1 MLVAANDPEFGKK
14 STKNKAYNAITIKKT
29 LAPKKFTNAYVLSFN
44 YDATTVEL
52 IKSLSNRTYVPD
64 THEWEIPESELVNIG
79 KMFSNRLFF
88 DDPVLEKKV
97 VALIAEDLSSCLSA
111 KDRLYG
117 IKPESDFVF
126 KTKPLPHQIEAFN
139 YGLKRHQLLLCDEQ
153 GLGKTKE
160 SIDITVSKK
169 DELNKV
175 LVVCG
180 VNSVRFNW
188 AQEISIHSDEKSI
201 ILGNEH
207 DVLSDLERWLNDD
220 TTYFGIINI
229 EKLRKT
235 EIISKISE
243 YIKSQKIGGVI
254 VDEVHKI
261 KNPKTQQGKAV
272 ANNLRDAKFKIGLT
286 GTPITNNP
294 LDLWN
299 ILNWLGAT
307 RDNYFAFRNKYVILG
322 GWEGKQV
329 MGFKNLNNLNADL
342 QQIMLRRTKNDVI
355 NLPPKIYKNE
365 YIELSALEKKEYK
378 EQQNHISMIIKKIED
393 ENGDIQEKAVPN
405 ILGLLIRL
413 RESTSGI
420 NSSVK
425 SKIERLVELYTEEYL
440 PLKRKIIVFTNF
452 TETVKDVVDA
462 LAEYNPL
469 FVTGN
474 VPLEERQQK
483 VNLFQSSSEH
493 NIIVGTIGAMGT
505 GLTLNKAS
513 AVIFIDK
520 SYSYADNLQ
529 AEDRAHRI
537 GTEHSVNVI
546 SLIAKNT
553 IDENIES
560 ILANKK
566 EYFDKTVNTSNSNNG
581 LSKKELK
588 KILNNL
594 IKQKSLYN
602 MFNSDL
608 RKGMN
613 KIIQKNKNHNSNK
626 LLTK

>member
-188 AQEISIHSDEKSI
+188 AQEISIHSNEKSI
-201 ILGNEH
+201 ILGNEN
-207 DVLSDLERWLNDD
+207 DVLADLERWLNDD
-220 TTYFGIINI
+220 TYFGIINI

-355 NLPPKIYKNE
+355 DLPPKIYKNE
-365 YIELSALEKKEYK
+365 YIELSAQEKKEYK
-378 EQQNHISMIIKKIED
+378 EQKNHISMIITKIED
-393 ENGDIQEKAVPN
+393 ENGDIKEKEVPN

-413 RESTSGI
+413 REATSGVK
-420 NSSVK
+420 SSVK

-452 TETVKDVVDA
+452 TETVKDVVDS

-581 LSKKELK
+581 LSK
-588 KILNNL
+588 N
-594 IKQKSLYN
+594 
-602 MFNSDL
+602 
-608 RKGMN
+608 
-613 KIIQKNKNHNSNK
+613 
-626 LLTK
+626 

>member
-1 MLVAANDPEFGKK
+1 MVSSVNVSTFDNK
-14 STKNKAYNAITIKKT
+14 SNHKPYNAITLKK
-29 LAPKKFTNAYVLSFN
+29 AVFPKKFTNAYVLSFN
-44 YDATTVEL
+44 YDASTVDL

-64 THEWEIPESELVNIG
+64 THEWEIPESELVNVG

-88 DDPVLEKKV
+88 EDPSLEKKV
-97 VALIAEDLSSCLSA
+97 VALIAEDLTSCLSA

-117 IKPESDFVF
+117 IKPESDFSF

-169 DELNKV
+169 AELNKV

-188 AQEISIHSDEKSI
+188 AQEISIHSNEKSI
-201 ILGNEH
+201 ILGNEN
-207 DVLSDLERWLNDD
+207 DVLADLERWLNDD
-220 TTYFGIINI
+220 TYFGIINI

-355 NLPPKIYKNE
+355 DLPPKIYKNE
-365 YIELSALEKKEYK
+365 YIELSAQEKKEYK
-378 EQQNHISMIIKKIED
+378 EQKNHISMIITKIED
-393 ENGDIQEKAVPN
+393 ENGDIKEKEVPN

-413 RESTSGI
+413 REATSGVK
-420 NSSVK
+420 SSVK

-452 TETVKDVVDA
+452 TETVKDVVDS

-566 EYFDKTVNTSNSNNG
+566 EYFDKTVNSNNSGNG

-588 KILNNL
+588 KILN
-594 IKQKSLYN
+594 
-602 MFNSDL
+602 
-608 RKGMN
+608 
-613 KIIQKNKNHNSNK
+613 K

>member
-1 MLVAANDPEFGKK
+1 MYEVFMVFSVNVSTFDNK
-14 STKNKAYNAITIKKT
+14 SNNKEHKPYNAITLKK
-29 LAPKKFTNAYVLSFN
+29 AVFPKKFTNAYVLSFN
-44 YDATTVEL
+44 YDASTVDL

-64 THEWEIPESELVNIG
+64 THEWEIPESELVNVG

-88 DDPVLEKKV
+88 EDPSLEKKV
-97 VALIAEDLSSCLSA
+97 VALIAEDLTSCLSA
-111 KDRLYG
+111 KDRLHG
-117 IKPESDFVF
+117 IKPESDFCF

-160 SIDITVSKK
+160 SIDITVNKK

-188 AQEISIHSDEKSI
+188 AQEISIHSNEKSI
-201 ILGNEH
+201 ILGNEN
-207 DVLSDLERWLNDD
+207 DVLADLEKWLNDD
-220 TTYFGIINI
+220 TYFGIINI

-355 NLPPKIYKNE
+355 DLPPKIYKNE
-365 YIELSALEKKEYK
+365 YIELSAQEKKEYK
-378 EQQNHISMIIKKIED
+378 EQKNHISMIITKIED
-393 ENGDIQEKAVPN
+393 ENGDIKEKEVPN

-413 RESTSGI
+413 REATSGVK
-420 NSSVK
+420 SSVK

-452 TETVKDVVDA
+452 TETVKDVVDS

-566 EYFDKTVNTSNSNNG
+566 EYFDKTVNSNNSGNG

-588 KILNNL
+588 KILN
-594 IKQKSLYN
+594 
-602 MFNSDL
+602 
-608 RKGMN
+608 
-613 KIIQKNKNHNSNK
+613 K

>member
-97 VALIAEDLSSCLSA
+97 VALIAEDLTSCLSA

-329 MGFKNLNNLNADL
+329 MGFKNLDNLNADL

-355 NLPPKIYKNE
+355 DLPPKIYKNE
-365 YIELSALEKKEYK
+365 YIELSAQEKKEYK

-393 ENGDIQEKAVPN
+393 ENGDIKEKEVPN

-413 RESTSGI
+413 REATSGI

-452 TETVKDVVDA
+452 TETVKDVVDS

-483 VNLFQSSSEH
+483 VNIFQSSSEH

-566 EYFDKTVNTSNSNNG
+566 EYFDKTVNSNNSGNG

-588 KILNNL
+588 KILN
-594 IKQKSLYN
+594 
-602 MFNSDL
+602 
-608 RKGMN
+608 
-613 KIIQKNKNHNSNK
+613 K

>member
-1 MLVAANDPEFGKK
+1 MVSSVNVSTFDNK
-14 STKNKAYNAITIKKT
+14 SNHKPYNAITLKK
-29 LAPKKFTNAYVLSFN
+29 AVFPKKFTNAYVLSFN
-44 YDATTVEL
+44 YDASTVDL

-64 THEWEIPESELVNIG
+64 THEWEIPESELVNVG

-88 DDPVLEKKV
+88 EDPSLEKKV
-97 VALIAEDLSSCLSA
+97 VALIAEDLTSCLSA
-111 KDRLYG
+111 KDRLHG
-117 IKPESDFVF
+117 IKPESDFCF

-160 SIDITVSKK
+160 SIDITVNKK
-169 DELNKV
+169 AELNKV

-188 AQEISIHSDEKSI
+188 AQEISIHSNEKSI
-201 ILGNEH
+201 ILGNEN
-207 DVLSDLERWLNDD
+207 DVLADLERWLNDD
-220 TTYFGIINI
+220 TYFGIINI

-243 YIKSQKIGGVI
+243 YVKSQKIGGVI

-355 NLPPKIYKNE
+355 DLPPKIYKNE
-365 YIELSALEKKEYK
+365 YIELSTQETKEYK

-393 ENGDIQEKAVPN
+393 ENGDIKEKEVPN

-413 RESTSGI
+413 REATSGI

-452 TETVKDVVDA
+452 TETVKDVVDS

-474 VPLEERQQK
+474 VSLEERQQK
-483 VNLFQSSSEH
+483 V
-493 NIIVGTIGAMGT
+493 
-505 GLTLNKAS
+505 
-513 AVIFIDK
+513 DRK
-520 SYSYADNLQ
+520 S
-529 AEDRAHRI
+529 
-537 GTEHSVNVI
+537 VV
-546 SLIAKNT
+546 
-553 IDENIES
+553 
-560 ILANKK
+560 
-566 EYFDKTVNTSNSNNG
+566 
-581 LSKKELK
+581 
-588 KILNNL
+588 
-594 IKQKSLYN
+594 
-602 MFNSDL
+602 
-608 RKGMN
+608 
-613 KIIQKNKNHNSNK
+613 
-626 LLTK
+626 

>member
-14 STKNKAYNAITIKKT
+14 STKNKAYNAITIKKNV
-29 LAPKKFTNAYVLSFN
+29 APKKFTNAYVLSFN

-355 NLPPKIYKNE
+355 DLPPKIYKNE
-365 YIELSALEKKEYK
+365 YIELSAQEKKEYK
-378 EQQNHISMIIKKIED
+378 EQKNHISMIITKIED
-393 ENGDIQEKAVPN
+393 ENGDIKEKEVPN

-413 RESTSGI
+413 REATSGVK
-420 NSSVK
+420 SSVK

-452 TETVKDVVDA
+452 TETVKDVVDS

-560 ILANKK
+560 ILAKKK

-594 IKQKSLYN
+594 IKQKSLY
-602 MFNSDL
+602 
-608 RKGMN
+608 K
-613 KIIQKNKNHNSNK
+613 
-626 LLTK
+626 

>member
-14 STKNKAYNAITIKKT
+14 SAKNKPYNAITLKKS
-29 LAPKKFTNAYVLSFN
+29 LAPKKFTNAYCLSFK

-79 KMFSNRLFF
+79 KMFSNRLYF
-88 DDPVLEKKV
+88 DDPDLEKKV
-97 VALIAEDLSSCLSA
+97 VALIAEDLTSCLSA

-126 KTKPLPHQIEAFN
+126 KTNPLPHQIEAFN

-169 DELNKV
+169 DELKKV

-207 DVLSDLERWLNDD
+207 DVLTDLENWLNDD

-229 EKLRKT
+229 EKLRKS

-243 YIKSQKIGGVI
+243 YIKAQNIGGVI

-261 KNPKTQQGKAV
+261 KNPNTQQGKAV

-322 GWEGKQV
+322 GWEDKQI
-329 MGFKNLNNLNADL
+329 MGFKNLDNLNANL

-355 NLPPKIYKNE
+355 DLPPKIYKNE
-365 YIELSALEKKEYK
+365 YIELSSQEKKVYK
-378 EQQNHISMIIKKIED
+378 EQKNHISMIIQKVED
-393 ENGDIQEKAVPN
+393 ENGDIQEREVPN

-413 RESTSGI
+413 REATSGI

-452 TETVKDVVDA
+452 TETVKDVVNA

-483 VNLFQSSSEH
+483 VNLFQSSPEH

-566 EYFDKTVNTSNSNNG
+566 EYFDKTVNSNNSGNG
-581 LSKKELK
+581 LSKKDLK
-588 KILNNL
+588 KILN
-594 IKQKSLYN
+594 
-602 MFNSDL
+602 
-608 RKGMN
+608 
-613 KIIQKNKNHNSNK
+613 KI
-626 LLTK
+626 

>member
-1 MLVAANDPEFGKK
+1 MVFSVNVSTFDNK
-14 STKNKAYNAITIKKT
+14 SNNKEHKPYNAITLKK
-29 LAPKKFTNAYVLSFN
+29 AVFPKKFTNAYVLSFN
-44 YDATTVEL
+44 YDASTVDL

-64 THEWEIPESELVNIG
+64 THEWEIPESELVNVG

-88 DDPVLEKKV
+88 EDPSLEKKV
-97 VALIAEDLSSCLSA
+97 VALIAEELTSCLSA

-117 IKPESDFVF
+117 IKPESDFSF

-169 DELNKV
+169 AELNKV

-188 AQEISIHSDEKSI
+188 AQEISIHSNEKSI
-201 ILGNEH
+201 ILGNEN
-207 DVLSDLERWLNDD
+207 DVLADLERWLNDD
-220 TTYFGIINI
+220 TYFGIINI

-355 NLPPKIYKNE
+355 DLPPKIYKNE
-365 YIELSALEKKEYK
+365 YIELSAQEKKEYK
-378 EQQNHISMIIKKIED
+378 EQKNHISMIITKIED
-393 ENGDIQEKAVPN
+393 ENGDIKEKEVPN

-413 RESTSGI
+413 REATSGVK
-420 NSSVK
+420 SSVK

-452 TETVKDVVDA
+452 TETVKDVVDS

-560 ILANKK
+560 ILAKKK
-566 EYFDKTVNTSNSNNG
+566 EYFDKTVNSNNSGNG

-588 KILNNL
+588 KILN
-594 IKQKSLYN
+594 
-602 MFNSDL
+602 
-608 RKGMN
+608 
-613 KIIQKNKNHNSNK
+613 K

>member
-97 VALIAEDLSSCLSA
+97 VALIAEDLTSCLSA

-329 MGFKNLNNLNADL
+329 MGFKNLDNLNADL

-355 NLPPKIYKNE
+355 DLPPKIYKNE
-365 YIELSALEKKEYK
+365 YIELSAQEKKEYK
-378 EQQNHISMIIKKIED
+378 EQKNHISMIITKIED
-393 ENGDIQEKAVPN
+393 ENGDIKEKEVPN

-413 RESTSGI
+413 REATSGVK
-420 NSSVK
+420 SSVK

-452 TETVKDVVDA
+452 TETVKDVVDS

-566 EYFDKTVNTSNSNNG
+566 EYFDKTVNSNNSGNG

-588 KILNNL
+588 KILN
-594 IKQKSLYN
+594 
-602 MFNSDL
+602 
-608 RKGMN
+608 
-613 KIIQKNKNHNSNK
+613 K

>member
-1 MLVAANDPEFGKK
+1 MVSSVNVSTFDNK
-14 STKNKAYNAITIKKT
+14 SNHKPYNAITLKK
-29 LAPKKFTNAYVLSFN
+29 AVFPKKFTNAYVLSFN
-44 YDATTVEL
+44 YDASTVDL

-64 THEWEIPESELVNIG
+64 THEWEIPESELVNVG

-88 DDPVLEKKV
+88 EDPSLENKV
-97 VALIAEDLSSCLSA
+97 VALIAEDLTSCLSA

-355 NLPPKIYKNE
+355 DLPPKIYKNE
-365 YIELSALEKKEYK
+365 YIELSAQEKKEYK

-393 ENGDIQEKAVPN
+393 ENGDIKEKEVPN

-413 RESTSGI
+413 REATSGI

-440 PLKRKIIVFTNF
+440 PLNRKIIVFTNF
-452 TETVKDVVDA
+452 TETVKDVVDS

-594 IKQKSLYN
+594 IKQKSLY
-602 MFNSDL
+602 
-608 RKGMN
+608 K
-613 KIIQKNKNHNSNK
+613 
-626 LLTK
+626 

>member
-1 MLVAANDPEFGKK
+1 MVSSVNVSTFDNK
-14 STKNKAYNAITIKKT
+14 SNHKPYNAITLKK
-29 LAPKKFTNAYVLSFN
+29 AVFPKKFTNAYVLSFN
-44 YDATTVEL
+44 YDASTVDL

-64 THEWEIPESELVNIG
+64 SHEWEIPESELVNVG

-88 DDPVLEKKV
+88 EDPSLEKKV
-97 VALIAEDLSSCLSA
+97 VALIAEDLTSCLSA

-329 MGFKNLNNLNADL
+329 MGFKNLDNLNADL

-355 NLPPKIYKNE
+355 DLPPKIYKNE
-365 YIELSALEKKEYK
+365 YIELSAQEKKEYK

-393 ENGDIQEKAVPN
+393 ENGDIKEKEVPN

-413 RESTSGI
+413 REATSGI

-452 TETVKDVVDA
+452 TETVKDVVDS

-566 EYFDKTVNTSNSNNG
+566 EYFDKTVNSNNSGNG

-588 KILNNL
+588 KILN
-594 IKQKSLYN
+594 
-602 MFNSDL
+602 
-608 RKGMN
+608 
-613 KIIQKNKNHNSNK
+613 K

>member
-1 MLVAANDPEFGKK
+1 MVFSVNVSTFDNK
-14 STKNKAYNAITIKKT
+14 SNNKEHKPYNAITLKK
-29 LAPKKFTNAYVLSFN
+29 AVFPKKFTNAYVLSFN
-44 YDATTVEL
+44 YDASTVDL

-64 THEWEIPESELVNIG
+64 THEWEIPESELVNVG

-88 DDPVLEKKV
+88 EDPSLEKKV
-97 VALIAEDLSSCLSA
+97 VALIAEDLTSCLSA

-117 IKPESDFVF
+117 IKPESDFSF

-169 DELNKV
+169 AELNKV

-188 AQEISIHSDEKSI
+188 AQEISIHSNEKSI
-201 ILGNEH
+201 ILGNEN
-207 DVLSDLERWLNDD
+207 DVLADLERWLNDD
-220 TTYFGIINI
+220 TYFGIINI

-272 ANNLRDAKFKIGLT
+272 ANNLRNAKFKIGLT

-329 MGFKNLNNLNADL
+329 MGFKNLDNLNADL

-355 NLPPKIYKNE
+355 DLPPKIYKNE
-365 YIELSALEKKEYK
+365 YIELSAQEKKEYK
-378 EQQNHISMIIKKIED
+378 EQKNHISMIITKIED
-393 ENGDIQEKAVPN
+393 ENGDIKEKEVPN

-413 RESTSGI
+413 REATSGVK
-420 NSSVK
+420 SSVK

-452 TETVKDVVDA
+452 TETVKDVVDS

-566 EYFDKTVNTSNSNNG
+566 EYFDKTVNSNNSGNG

-588 KILNNL
+588 KILN
-594 IKQKSLYN
+594 
-602 MFNSDL
+602 
-608 RKGMN
+608 
-613 KIIQKNKNHNSNK
+613 K

>member
-188 AQEISIHSDEKSI
+188 AQEISIHSNEKSI
-201 ILGNEH
+201 ILGNEN
-207 DVLSDLERWLNDD
+207 DVLADLERWLNDD
-220 TTYFGIINI
+220 TYFGIINI

-355 NLPPKIYKNE
+355 DLPPKIYKNE
-365 YIELSALEKKEYK
+365 YIELSAQEKKEYK
-378 EQQNHISMIIKKIED
+378 EQKNHISMIITKIED
-393 ENGDIQEKAVPN
+393 ENGDIKEKEVPN

-413 RESTSGI
+413 REATSGVK
-420 NSSVK
+420 SSVK

-452 TETVKDVVDA
+452 TETVKDVVDS

-566 EYFDKTVNTSNSNNG
+566 EYFDKTVNSNNSGNG

-588 KILNNL
+588 KILN
-594 IKQKSLYN
+594 
-602 MFNSDL
+602 
-608 RKGMN
+608 
-613 KIIQKNKNHNSNK
+613 K

>member
-1 MLVAANDPEFGKK
+1 MYEVFMVFSVNVSTFDNK
-14 STKNKAYNAITIKKT
+14 SNNKEHKPYNAITLKK
-29 LAPKKFTNAYVLSFN
+29 AVFPKKFTNAYVLSFN
-44 YDATTVEL
+44 YDASTVDL

-64 THEWEIPESELVNIG
+64 THEWEIPESELVNVG

-88 DDPVLEKKV
+88 EDPSLEKKV
-97 VALIAEDLSSCLSA
+97 VALIAEDLTSCLSA
-111 KDRLYG
+111 KDRLHG
-117 IKPESDFVF
+117 IKPESDFSF

-160 SIDITVSKK
+160 SIDITVNKK
-169 DELNKV
+169 AELNKV

-188 AQEISIHSDEKSI
+188 AQEISIHSNEKSI
-201 ILGNEH
+201 ILGNEN
-207 DVLSDLERWLNDD
+207 DVLADLEKWLNDD
-220 TTYFGIINI
+220 IYFGIINI

-355 NLPPKIYKNE
+355 DLPPKIYKNE
-365 YIELSALEKKEYK
+365 YIELSAQEKKEYK
-378 EQQNHISMIIKKIED
+378 EQKNHISMIITKIED
-393 ENGDIQEKAVPN
+393 ENGDIKEKEVPN

-413 RESTSGI
+413 REATSGVK
-420 NSSVK
+420 SSVK

-452 TETVKDVVDA
+452 TETVKDVVDS

-566 EYFDKTVNTSNSNNG
+566 EYFDKTVNSNNSGNG

-588 KILNNL
+588 KILN
-594 IKQKSLYN
+594 
-602 MFNSDL
+602 
-608 RKGMN
+608 
-613 KIIQKNKNHNSNK
+613 K

>member
-1 MLVAANDPEFGKK
+1 MYEVFMVFSVNVSTFDNK
-14 STKNKAYNAITIKKT
+14 SNNKEHKPYNAITLKK
-29 LAPKKFTNAYVLSFN
+29 AVFPKKFTNAYVLSFN
-44 YDATTVEL
+44 YDASTVDL

-64 THEWEIPESELVNIG
+64 THEWEIPESELVNVG

-88 DDPVLEKKV
+88 EDPSLEKKV
-97 VALIAEDLSSCLSA
+97 VALIAEDLTSCLSA

-117 IKPESDFVF
+117 IKPESDFSF

-169 DELNKV
+169 AELNKV

-188 AQEISIHSDEKSI
+188 AQEISIHSNEKSI
-201 ILGNEH
+201 ILGNEN
-207 DVLSDLERWLNDD
+207 DVLADLERWLNDD
-220 TTYFGIINI
+220 TYFGIINI

-355 NLPPKIYKNE
+355 DLPPKIYKNE
-365 YIELSALEKKEYK
+365 YIELSAQEKKEYK
-378 EQQNHISMIIKKIED
+378 EQKNHISMIITKIED
-393 ENGDIQEKAVPN
+393 ENGDIKEKEVPN

-413 RESTSGI
+413 REATSGVK
-420 NSSVK
+420 SSVK

-462 LAEYNPL
+462 LSQYNPL

-594 IKQKSLYN
+594 IK
-602 MFNSDL
+602 
-608 RKGMN
+608 
-613 KIIQKNKNHNSNK
+613 NKNHNLNK

>member
-1 MLVAANDPEFGKK
+1 MVFSVNVSTFDNK
-14 STKNKAYNAITIKKT
+14 SNNKEHKPYNAITLKK
-29 LAPKKFTNAYVLSFN
+29 AVFPKKFTNAYVLSFN
-44 YDATTVEL
+44 YDASTVDL

-64 THEWEIPESELVNIG
+64 THEWEIPESELVNVG

-88 DDPVLEKKV
+88 EDPSLEKKV
-97 VALIAEDLSSCLSA
+97 VALIAEDLTSCLSA

-117 IKPESDFVF
+117 IKPESDFCF

-169 DELNKV
+169 AELNKV

-188 AQEISIHSDEKSI
+188 AQEISIHSNEKSI
-201 ILGNEH
+201 ILGNEN
-207 DVLSDLERWLNDD
+207 DVLADLERWLNDD
-220 TTYFGIINI
+220 TYFGIINI

-235 EIISKISE
+235 EIISKISD

-272 ANNLRDAKFKIGLT
+272 ANNLREAKFKIGLT

-355 NLPPKIYKNE
+355 DLPPKIYKNE
-365 YIELSALEKKEYK
+365 YIELSAQEKKEYK
-378 EQQNHISMIIKKIED
+378 EQKNHISMIITKIED
-393 ENGDIQEKAVPN
+393 ENGDIKEKEVPN

-413 RESTSGI
+413 REATSGVK
-420 NSSVK
+420 SSVK

-452 TETVKDVVDA
+452 TETVKDVVDS

-581 LSKKELK
+581 LSKKEIK

-594 IKQKSLYN
+594 IKQKSLY
-602 MFNSDL
+602 
-608 RKGMN
+608 K
-613 KIIQKNKNHNSNK
+613 
-626 LLTK
+626 

>member
-1 MLVAANDPEFGKK
+1 MVSSVNVSTFDNK
-14 STKNKAYNAITIKKT
+14 SNHKPYNAITLKK
-29 LAPKKFTNAYVLSFN
+29 AVFPKKFTNAYVLSFN
-44 YDATTVEL
+44 YDASTVDL

-64 THEWEIPESELVNIG
+64 THEWEIPESELVNVG

-88 DDPVLEKKV
+88 EDPSLEKKV
-97 VALIAEDLSSCLSA
+97 VALIAEDLTSCLSA

-117 IKPESDFVF
+117 IKPESDFCF

-169 DELNKV
+169 AELNKV

-188 AQEISIHSDEKSI
+188 AQEISIHSNEKSI
-201 ILGNEH
+201 ILGNEN
-207 DVLSDLERWLNDD
+207 DVLADLERWLNDD
-220 TTYFGIINI
+220 TYFGIINI

-355 NLPPKIYKNE
+355 DLPPKIYKNE
-365 YIELSALEKKEYK
+365 YIELSAQEKKEYK
-378 EQQNHISMIIKKIED
+378 EQKNHISMIITKIED
-393 ENGDIQEKAVPN
+393 ENGDIKEKEVPN

-413 RESTSGI
+413 REATSGVK
-420 NSSVK
+420 SSVK

-452 TETVKDVVDA
+452 TETVKDVVDS

-566 EYFDKTVNTSNSNNG
+566 EYFDKTVNSNNSGNG

-588 KILNNL
+588 KILN
-594 IKQKSLYN
+594 
-602 MFNSDL
+602 
-608 RKGMN
+608 
-613 KIIQKNKNHNSNK
+613 K

>member
-1 MLVAANDPEFGKK
+1 MLVAANDREFGKK

-235 EIISKISE
+235 EIITKISE

-355 NLPPKIYKNE
+355 DLPPKIYKNE
-365 YIELSALEKKEYK
+365 YIELSAQEKKEYK
-378 EQQNHISMIIKKIED
+378 EQKNHISMIIKKIED
-393 ENGDIQEKAVPN
+393 ENGDIKEKEVPN

-413 RESTSGI
+413 REATSGI

-462 LAEYNPL
+462 LSQYNPL

-474 VPLEERQQK
+474 VPLEERQ
-483 VNLFQSSSEH
+483 
-493 NIIVGTIGAMGT
+493 
-505 GLTLNKAS
+505 
-513 AVIFIDK
+513 
-520 SYSYADNLQ
+520 
-529 AEDRAHRI
+529 
-537 GTEHSVNVI
+537 
-546 SLIAKNT
+546 
-553 IDENIES
+553 
-560 ILANKK
+560 
-566 EYFDKTVNTSNSNNG
+566 
-581 LSKKELK
+581 
-588 KILNNL
+588 
-594 IKQKSLYN
+594 
-602 MFNSDL
+602 
-608 RKGMN
+608 
-613 KIIQKNKNHNSNK
+613 
-626 LLTK
+626 

>member
-1 MLVAANDPEFGKK
+1 MLDA
-14 STKNKAYNAITIKKT
+14 ST
-29 LAPKKFTNAYVLSFN
+29 V
-44 YDATTVEL
+44 DL

-64 THEWEIPESELVNIG
+64 THEWEIPESELVNVG

-88 DDPVLEKKV
+88 EDPSLEKKV
-97 VALIAEDLSSCLSA
+97 VALIAEDLTSCLSA
-111 KDRLYG
+111 KDRLHG
-117 IKPESDFVF
+117 IKPESDFSF

-160 SIDITVSKK
+160 SIDITVNKK
-169 DELNKV
+169 AELNKV

-188 AQEISIHSDEKSI
+188 AQEIIIHSNEKSI
-201 ILGNEH
+201 ILGNENN
-207 DVLSDLERWLNDD
+207 VLADLESWLNDD
-220 TTYFGIINI
+220 TYFGIINI

-243 YIKSQKIGGVI
+243 YVKSQKIGGVI

-355 NLPPKIYKNE
+355 DLPPKIYKNE
-365 YIELSALEKKEYK
+365 YIELSAQEKKEYK

-393 ENGDIQEKAVPN
+393 ENGDIKEKEVPN

-413 RESTSGI
+413 REATSGI

-462 LAEYNPL
+462 LSQYNPL

-566 EYFDKTVNTSNSNNG
+566 EYFDKTVNTSNSNNE

-594 IKQKSLYN
+594 IK
-602 MFNSDL
+602 
-608 RKGMN
+608 
-613 KIIQKNKNHNSNK
+613 NKNHNLNK

>member
-1 MLVAANDPEFGKK
+1 MVSSVNVSTFDNK
-14 STKNKAYNAITIKKT
+14 SNHKPYNAITLKK
-29 LAPKKFTNAYVLSFN
+29 AVFPKKFTNAYVLSFN
-44 YDATTVEL
+44 YDASTVDL

-64 THEWEIPESELVNIG
+64 SHEWEIPESELVNVG

-88 DDPVLEKKV
+88 EDPSLEKKV
-97 VALIAEDLSSCLSA
+97 VALIAEDLTSCLSA

-355 NLPPKIYKNE
+355 DLPPKIYKNE
-365 YIELSALEKKEYK
+365 YIELSAQEKKEYK

-393 ENGDIQEKAVPN
+393 ENGDIKEKEVPN

-413 RESTSGI
+413 REATSGVK
-420 NSSVK
+420 SSVK

-462 LAEYNPL
+462 LSQYNPL

-594 IKQKSLYN
+594 IK
-602 MFNSDL
+602 
-608 RKGMN
+608 
-613 KIIQKNKNHNSNK
+613 NKNHNLNK

>member
-1 MLVAANDPEFGKK
+1 MVFSVNVSTFDNK
-14 STKNKAYNAITIKKT
+14 SNNKEHKPYNAITLKK
-29 LAPKKFTNAYVLSFN
+29 AVFPKKFTNAYVLSFN
-44 YDATTVEL
+44 YDASTVDL

-64 THEWEIPESELVNIG
+64 THEWEIPESELVNVG

-88 DDPVLEKKV
+88 EDPSLEKKV
-97 VALIAEDLSSCLSA
+97 VALIAEDLTSCLSA

-117 IKPESDFVF
+117 IKPESDFCF

-169 DELNKV
+169 AELNKV

-188 AQEISIHSDEKSI
+188 AQEISIHSNEKSI
-201 ILGNEH
+201 ILGNEN
-207 DVLSDLERWLNDD
+207 DVLADLERWLNDD
-220 TTYFGIINI
+220 TYFGIINI

-235 EIISKISE
+235 EIISKISD

-272 ANNLRDAKFKIGLT
+272 ANNLREAKFKIGLT

-355 NLPPKIYKNE
+355 DLPPKIYKNE
-365 YIELSALEKKEYK
+365 YIELSAQEKKEYK
-378 EQQNHISMIIKKIED
+378 EQKNHISMIITKIED
-393 ENGDIQEKAVPN
+393 ENGDIKEKEVPN

-413 RESTSGI
+413 REATSGVK
-420 NSSVK
+420 SSVK

-452 TETVKDVVDA
+452 TETVKDVVDS

-493 NIIVGTIGAMGT
+493 NIIVCTIGAMCT

-581 LSKKELK
+581 LSKKEIK

-594 IKQKSLYN
+594 IKQKSLY
-602 MFNSDL
+602 
-608 RKGMN
+608 K
-613 KIIQKNKNHNSNK
+613 
-626 LLTK
+626 

>member
-1 MLVAANDPEFGKK
+1 MVSSVNVSTFDNK
-14 STKNKAYNAITIKKT
+14 SNHKPYNAITLKK
-29 LAPKKFTNAYVLSFN
+29 AVFPKKFTNAYVLSFN
-44 YDATTVEL
+44 YDASTVDL

-64 THEWEIPESELVNIG
+64 THEWEIPESELVNVG

-88 DDPVLEKKV
+88 EDPSLEKKV
-97 VALIAEDLSSCLSA
+97 VALIAEDLTSCLSA

-117 IKPESDFVF
+117 IKPESDFCF

-169 DELNKV
+169 AELNKV

-188 AQEISIHSDEKSI
+188 AQEISIHSNEKSI
-201 ILGNEH
+201 ILGNEN
-207 DVLSDLERWLNDD
+207 DVLADLERWLNDD
-220 TTYFGIINI
+220 TYFGIINI

-355 NLPPKIYKNE
+355 DLPPKIYKNE
-365 YIELSALEKKEYK
+365 YIELSAQEKKEYK
-378 EQQNHISMIIKKIED
+378 EQKNHISMIITKIED
-393 ENGDIQEKAVPN
+393 ENGDIKEKEVPN

-413 RESTSGI
+413 REATSGVK
-420 NSSVK
+420 SSVK

-452 TETVKDVVDA
+452 TETVKDVVDS

-483 VNLFQSSSEH
+483 VNLFQSSSAH

-594 IKQKSLYN
+594 IKQKSLY
-602 MFNSDL
+602 
-608 RKGMN
+608 K
-613 KIIQKNKNHNSNK
+613 
-626 LLTK
+626 

>member
-188 AQEISIHSDEKSI
+188 AQEISIHSNEKSI
-201 ILGNEH
+201 ILGNEN
-207 DVLSDLERWLNDD
+207 DVLADLERWLNDD
-220 TTYFGIINI
+220 TYFGIINI

-355 NLPPKIYKNE
+355 DLPPKIYKNE
-365 YIELSALEKKEYK
+365 YIELSAQEKKEYK
-378 EQQNHISMIIKKIED
+378 EQKNHISMIITKIED
-393 ENGDIQEKAVPN
+393 ENGDIKEKEVPN

-413 RESTSGI
+413 REATSGVK
-420 NSSVK
+420 SSVK

-452 TETVKDVVDA
+452 TETVKDVVDS

-566 EYFDKTVNTSNSNNG
+566 EYFDKTVNSNNSGNG

-588 KILNNL
+588 K
-594 IKQKSLYN
+594 S
-602 MFNSDL
+602 
-608 RKGMN
+608 
-613 KIIQKNKNHNSNK
+613 
-626 LLTK
+626 

>member
-188 AQEISIHSDEKSI
+188 AQEISIHSNEKSI
-201 ILGNEH
+201 ILGNEN
-207 DVLSDLERWLNDD
+207 DVLADLERWLNDD
-220 TTYFGIINI
+220 TYFGIINI

-355 NLPPKIYKNE
+355 DLPPKIYKNE
-365 YIELSALEKKEYK
+365 YIELSAQEKKEYK
-378 EQQNHISMIIKKIED
+378 EQKNHISMIITKIED
-393 ENGDIQEKAVPN
+393 ENGDIKEKEVPN

-413 RESTSGI
+413 REATSGVK
-420 NSSVK
+420 SSVK

-452 TETVKDVVDA
+452 TETVKDVVDS

-594 IKQKSLYN
+594 IKQKSLY
-602 MFNSDL
+602 
-608 RKGMN
+608 K
-613 KIIQKNKNHNSNK
+613 
-626 LLTK
+626 

>member
-1 MLVAANDPEFGKK
+1 MYEVFMVFSVNVSTFDNK
-14 STKNKAYNAITIKKT
+14 SNNKEHKPYNAITLKK
-29 LAPKKFTNAYVLSFN
+29 AVFPKKFTNAYVLSFN
-44 YDATTVEL
+44 YDASTVDL

-64 THEWEIPESELVNIG
+64 THEWEIPESELVNVG

-88 DDPVLEKKV
+88 EDPSLEKKV
-97 VALIAEDLSSCLSA
+97 VALIAEDLTSCLSA

-117 IKPESDFVF
+117 IKPESDFSF

-169 DELNKV
+169 AELNKV

-188 AQEISIHSDEKSI
+188 AQEISIHSNEKSI
-201 ILGNEH
+201 ILGNEN
-207 DVLSDLERWLNDD
+207 DVLADLERWLNDD
-220 TTYFGIINI
+220 TYFGIINI

-272 ANNLRDAKFKIGLT
+272 ANNLRNAKFKIGLT

-329 MGFKNLNNLNADL
+329 MGFKNLDNLNADL

-355 NLPPKIYKNE
+355 DLPPKIYKNE
-365 YIELSALEKKEYK
+365 YIELSAQEKKEYK
-378 EQQNHISMIIKKIED
+378 EQKNHISMIITKIED
-393 ENGDIQEKAVPN
+393 ENGDIKEKEVPN

-413 RESTSGI
+413 REATSGVK
-420 NSSVK
+420 SSVK

-452 TETVKDVVDA
+452 TETVKDVVDS

-566 EYFDKTVNTSNSNNG
+566 EYFDKTVNSNNSGNG

-588 KILNNL
+588 KILN
-594 IKQKSLYN
+594 
-602 MFNSDL
+602 
-608 RKGMN
+608 
-613 KIIQKNKNHNSNK
+613 K

>member
-1 MLVAANDPEFGKK
+1 MYEVFMVFSVNVSTFDNK
-14 STKNKAYNAITIKKT
+14 SNNKEHKPYNAITLKK
-29 LAPKKFTNAYVLSFN
+29 AVFPKKFTNAYVLSFN
-44 YDATTVEL
+44 YDASTVDL

-64 THEWEIPESELVNIG
+64 THEWEIPESELVNVG

-88 DDPVLEKKV
+88 EDPSLEKKV
-97 VALIAEDLSSCLSA
+97 VALIAEELTSCLSA

-117 IKPESDFVF
+117 IKPESDFSF

-169 DELNKV
+169 AELNKV

-188 AQEISIHSDEKSI
+188 AQEISIHSNEKSI
-201 ILGNEH
+201 ILGNEN
-207 DVLSDLERWLNDD
+207 DVLADLERWLNDD
-220 TTYFGIINI
+220 TYFGIINI

-355 NLPPKIYKNE
+355 DLPPKIYKNE
-365 YIELSALEKKEYK
+365 YIELSAQEKKEYK
-378 EQQNHISMIIKKIED
+378 EQKNHISMIITKIED
-393 ENGDIQEKAVPN
+393 ENGDIKEKEVPN

-413 RESTSGI
+413 REATSGVK
-420 NSSVK
+420 SSVK

-452 TETVKDVVDA
+452 TETVKDVVDS

-560 ILANKK
+560 ILAKKK
-566 EYFDKTVNTSNSNNG
+566 EYFDKTVNSNNSGNG

-588 KILNNL
+588 KILN
-594 IKQKSLYN
+594 
-602 MFNSDL
+602 
-608 RKGMN
+608 
-613 KIIQKNKNHNSNK
+613 K

>member
-1 MLVAANDPEFGKK
+1 MVSSVNVSTFDNK
-14 STKNKAYNAITIKKT
+14 SNITEHKPYNAITLKKA
-29 LAPKKFTNAYVLSFN
+29 LFPKKFTNAYVLSFN
-44 YDATTVEL
+44 YDASTVDL

-64 THEWEIPESELVNIG
+64 THEWEIPESELVNVG

-88 DDPVLEKKV
+88 EDPSLEKKV
-97 VALIAEDLSSCLSA
+97 VALIAEDLTSCLST

-188 AQEISIHSDEKSI
+188 AQEISIHSNEKSI
-201 ILGNEH
+201 ILGNKN
-207 DVLSDLERWLNDD
+207 DVLTDLERWLNDD
-220 TTYFGIINI
+220 IYFGIINI
-229 EKLRKT
+229 EKLRKP
-235 EIISKISE
+235 EIISTISE

-355 NLPPKIYKNE
+355 DLPPKIYKNE
-365 YIELSALEKKEYK
+365 YIELSSQEKKEYK
-378 EQQNHISMIIKKIED
+378 EQKNHISIILTKIED
-393 ENGDIQEKAVPN
+393 ENGDIKEKEVPN

-413 RESTSGI
+413 REATSGI

-462 LAEYNPL
+462 LAEYDPL
-469 FVTGN
+469 YVTGN

-493 NIIVGTIGAMGT
+493 NVIVGTIGAMGT

-594 IKQKSLYN
+594 IKQKSLY
-602 MFNSDL
+602 
-608 RKGMN
+608 K
-613 KIIQKNKNHNSNK
+613 
-626 LLTK
+626 

>member
-97 VALIAEDLSSCLSA
+97 VALIAEDLTSCLSA

-355 NLPPKIYKNE
+355 DLPPKIYKNE
-365 YIELSALEKKEYK
+365 YIELSAQEKKEYK
-378 EQQNHISMIIKKIED
+378 EQKNHISMIITKIED
-393 ENGDIQEKAVPN
+393 ENGDIKEKEVPN

-413 RESTSGI
+413 REATSGVK
-420 NSSVK
+420 SSVK

-452 TETVKDVVDA
+452 TETVKDVVDS

-566 EYFDKTVNTSNSNNG
+566 EYFDKTVNSNNSGNG

-588 KILNNL
+588 KILN
-594 IKQKSLYN
+594 
-602 MFNSDL
+602 
-608 RKGMN
+608 
-613 KIIQKNKNHNSNK
+613 K

>member
-1 MLVAANDPEFGKK
+1 MVFSVNVSTFDNK
-14 STKNKAYNAITIKKT
+14 SNNKEHKPYNAITLKK
-29 LAPKKFTNAYVLSFN
+29 AVFPKKFTNAYVLSFN
-44 YDATTVEL
+44 YDASTVDL

-64 THEWEIPESELVNIG
+64 THEWEIPESELVNVG

-88 DDPVLEKKV
+88 EDPSLEKKV
-97 VALIAEDLSSCLSA
+97 VALIAEDLTSCLSA

-117 IKPESDFVF
+117 IKPESDFSF

-169 DELNKV
+169 AELNKV

-188 AQEISIHSDEKSI
+188 AQEISIHSNEKSI
-201 ILGNEH
+201 ILGNEN
-207 DVLSDLERWLNDD
+207 DVLADLERWLNDD
-220 TTYFGIINI
+220 TYFGIINI

-355 NLPPKIYKNE
+355 DLPPKIYKNE
-365 YIELSALEKKEYK
+365 YIELSAQEKKEYK
-378 EQQNHISMIIKKIED
+378 EQKNHISMIITKIED
-393 ENGDIQEKAVPN
+393 ENGDIKEKEVPN

-413 RESTSGI
+413 REATSGVK
-420 NSSVK
+420 SSVK

-452 TETVKDVVDA
+452 TETVKDVVDS

-566 EYFDKTVNTSNSNNG
+566 EYFDKTVNSNNSGNG

-588 KILNNL
+588 KILN
-594 IKQKSLYN
+594 
-602 MFNSDL
+602 
-608 RKGMN
+608 
-613 KIIQKNKNHNSNK
+613 K

>member
-1 MLVAANDPEFGKK
+1 MVSSVNVSTFDNK
-14 STKNKAYNAITIKKT
+14 SNHKPYNAITLKK
-29 LAPKKFTNAYVLSFN
+29 AVFPKKFTNAYVLSFN
-44 YDATTVEL
+44 YDASTVDL

-64 THEWEIPESELVNIG
+64 THEWEIPESELVNVG

-88 DDPVLEKKV
+88 EDPSLENKV
-97 VALIAEDLSSCLSA
+97 VALIAEDLTSCLSA
-111 KDRLYG
+111 KDRLHG
-117 IKPESDFVF
+117 IKPESDFCF

-169 DELNKV
+169 AELNKV

-188 AQEISIHSDEKSI
+188 AQEISIHSNEKSI
-201 ILGNEH
+201 ILGNEN
-207 DVLSDLERWLNDD
+207 DVLADLERWLNDD
-220 TTYFGIINI
+220 TYFGIINI

-235 EIISKISE
+235 EIISKISD

-272 ANNLRDAKFKIGLT
+272 ANNLREAKFKIGLT

-329 MGFKNLNNLNADL
+329 MGFKNLNNLNVDL

-355 NLPPKIYKNE
+355 DLPPKIYKNE
-365 YIELSALEKKEYK
+365 YIELSAQEKKEYK

-393 ENGDIQEKAVPN
+393 ENGDIKEKEVPN

-413 RESTSGI
+413 REATSGI

-462 LAEYNPL
+462 LSQYNPL

-594 IKQKSLYN
+594 IKQKFLY
-602 MFNSDL
+602 
-608 RKGMN
+608 K
-613 KIIQKNKNHNSNK
+613 
-626 LLTK
+626 

>member
-1 MLVAANDPEFGKK
+1 MVFSVNVSTFDNK
-14 STKNKAYNAITIKKT
+14 SNNKEHKPYNAITLKK
-29 LAPKKFTNAYVLSFN
+29 AVFPEKFTNAYVLSFN
-44 YDATTVEL
+44 YDASTVDL

-64 THEWEIPESELVNIG
+64 THEWEIPESELVNVG

-88 DDPVLEKKV
+88 EDPSLEKKV
-97 VALIAEDLSSCLSA
+97 VALIAEDLTSCLSA

-117 IKPESDFVF
+117 IKPESDFSF

-169 DELNKV
+169 AELNKV

-188 AQEISIHSDEKSI
+188 AQEISIHSNEKSI
-201 ILGNEH
+201 ILGNEN
-207 DVLSDLERWLNDD
+207 DVLADLERWLNDD
-220 TTYFGIINI
+220 TYFGIINI

-355 NLPPKIYKNE
+355 DLPPKIYKNE
-365 YIELSALEKKEYK
+365 YIELSAQEKKEYK
-378 EQQNHISMIIKKIED
+378 EQKNHISMIITKIED
-393 ENGDIQEKAVPN
+393 ENGDIKEKEVPN

-413 RESTSGI
+413 REATSGVK
-420 NSSVK
+420 SSVK

-452 TETVKDVVDA
+452 TETVKDVVDS

-560 ILANKK
+560 ILAKKK
-566 EYFDKTVNTSNSNNG
+566 EYFDKTVNSNNSGNG

-588 KILNNL
+588 KILN
-594 IKQKSLYN
+594 
-602 MFNSDL
+602 
-608 RKGMN
+608 
-613 KIIQKNKNHNSNK
+613 K

>member
-1 MLVAANDPEFGKK
+1 MVSSVNVSTFDNK
-14 STKNKAYNAITIKKT
+14 SNHKPYNAITLKK
-29 LAPKKFTNAYVLSFN
+29 AVFPKKFTNAYVLSFN
-44 YDATTVEL
+44 YDASTVDL

-365 YIELSALEKKEYK
+365 YIELSAQEKKEYK

-393 ENGDIQEKAVPN
+393 ENGDIKEKEVPN

-413 RESTSGI
+413 REATSGI

-440 PLKRKIIVFTNF
+440 PLKHKIIVFTNF

-462 LAEYNPL
+462 LSQYNPL

-560 ILANKK
+560 ILAKKK
-566 EYFDKTVNTSNSNNG
+566 EYFDKTVNSNNSGNG

-588 KILNNL
+588 KILN
-594 IKQKSLYN
+594 
-602 MFNSDL
+602 
-608 RKGMN
+608 
-613 KIIQKNKNHNSNK
+613 K

>member
-1 MLVAANDPEFGKK
+1 MVFSVNVSTFDNK
-14 STKNKAYNAITIKKT
+14 SNNKEQKPYNAITLKK
-29 LAPKKFTNAYVLSFN
+29 AVFPKKFTNAYVLSFN
-44 YDATTVEL
+44 YDASTVDL

-64 THEWEIPESELVNIG
+64 THEWEIPESELVNVG

-88 DDPVLEKKV
+88 EDPSLEKKV
-97 VALIAEDLSSCLSA
+97 VALIAEDLTSCLSA

-117 IKPESDFVF
+117 IKPESDFCF

-169 DELNKV
+169 AELNKV

-188 AQEISIHSDEKSI
+188 AQEISIHSNEKSI
-201 ILGNEH
+201 ILGNEN
-207 DVLSDLERWLNDD
+207 DVLADLERWLNDD
-220 TTYFGIINI
+220 TYFGIINI

-235 EIISKISE
+235 EIISKISD

-272 ANNLRDAKFKIGLT
+272 ANNLREAKFKIGLT

-355 NLPPKIYKNE
+355 DLPPKIYKNE
-365 YIELSALEKKEYK
+365 YIELSAQEKKEYK
-378 EQQNHISMIIKKIED
+378 EQKNHISMIITKIED
-393 ENGDIQEKAVPN
+393 ENGDIKEKEVPN

-413 RESTSGI
+413 REATSGVK
-420 NSSVK
+420 SSVK

-452 TETVKDVVDA
+452 TETVKDVVDS

-581 LSKKELK
+581 LSKKEIK

-594 IKQKSLYN
+594 IKQKSLY
-602 MFNSDL
+602 
-608 RKGMN
+608 K
-613 KIIQKNKNHNSNK
+613 
-626 LLTK
+626 

>member
-1 MLVAANDPEFGKK
+1 MVFSVNVSTFDNK
-14 STKNKAYNAITIKKT
+14 SNNKEHKPYNAITLKK
-29 LAPKKFTNAYVLSFN
+29 AVFPKKFTNAYVLSFN
-44 YDATTVEL
+44 YDASTVDL

-64 THEWEIPESELVNIG
+64 THEWEIPESELVNVG

-88 DDPVLEKKV
+88 EDPSLEKKV
-97 VALIAEDLSSCLSA
+97 VALIAEDLTSCLSA

-117 IKPESDFVF
+117 IKPESDFSF

-169 DELNKV
+169 AELNKV

-188 AQEISIHSDEKSI
+188 AQEISIHSNEKSI
-201 ILGNEH
+201 ILGNEN
-207 DVLSDLERWLNDD
+207 DVLADLERWLNDD
-220 TTYFGIINI
+220 TYFGIINI

-355 NLPPKIYKNE
+355 DLPPKIYKNE
-365 YIELSALEKKEYK
+365 YIELSAQEKKEYK
-378 EQQNHISMIIKKIED
+378 EQKNHISMIITKIED
-393 ENGDIQEKAVPN
+393 ENGDIKEKEVPN

-413 RESTSGI
+413 REATSGVK
-420 NSSVK
+420 SSVK

-462 LAEYNPL
+462 LSQYNPL

-594 IKQKSLYN
+594 IK
-602 MFNSDL
+602 
-608 RKGMN
+608 
-613 KIIQKNKNHNSNK
+613 NKNHNLNK

>member
-1 MLVAANDPEFGKK
+1 MLAAANDPEFGKK
-14 STKNKAYNAITIKKT
+14 SVKNKSYNAITIKKS
-29 LAPKKFTNAYVLSFN
+29 LAPKKFTNAYVLSFK

-79 KMFSNRLFF
+79 KMFSNRLYF
-88 DDPVLEKKV
+88 DDPDLEKKV
-97 VALIAEDLSSCLSA
+97 VALIAEDLTSCLSA

-126 KTKPLPHQIEAFN
+126 KTNPLPHQIEAFN

-169 DELNKV
+169 DELKKV

-201 ILGNEH
+201 ILGNDH
-207 DVLSDLERWLNDD
+207 DVLTDLESWLNDD

-229 EKLRKT
+229 EKLRKG

-243 YIKSQKIGGVI
+243 YVKAQNIGGVI

-261 KNPKTQQGKAV
+261 KNPNTQQGKAV
-272 ANNLRDAKFKIGLT
+272 ANNLREAKFKIGLT

-322 GWEGKQV
+322 GWEDKQI
-329 MGFKNLNNLNADL
+329 MGFKNLDNLNANL

-355 NLPPKIYKNE
+355 DLPPKIYKNE
-365 YIELSALEKKEYK
+365 YIELSSQEKKEYK
-378 EQQNHISMIIKKIED
+378 EQNNHISMIIQKVED
-393 ENGDIQEKAVPN
+393 ENGDIQERAVPN

-413 RESTSGI
+413 REATSGI

-452 TETVKDVVDA
+452 TETVKDVVNA

-483 VNLFQSSSEH
+483 VNLFQSSPEH

-566 EYFDKTVNTSNSNNG
+566 EYFDKTVNSNNSGNG
-581 LSKKELK
+581 LTKKDLK
-588 KILNNL
+588 KILNK
-594 IKQKSLYN
+594 IKK
-602 MFNSDL
+602 
-608 RKGMN
+608 
-613 KIIQKNKNHNSNK
+613 
-626 LLTK
+626 

>member
-1 MLVAANDPEFGKK
+1 MLCMEFFSMLVAANDPEFGKK

-97 VALIAEDLSSCLSA
+97 VALIAEDLTSRLSA
-111 KDRLYG
+111 KDRLHG
-117 IKPESDFVF
+117 IKPESDFSF

-355 NLPPKIYKNE
+355 DLPPKIYKNE
-365 YIELSALEKKEYK
+365 YIELSAQEKKEYK

-393 ENGDIQEKAVPN
+393 ENGDIKEKEVPN

-413 RESTSGI
+413 REATSGI

-440 PLKRKIIVFTNF
+440 PLKHKIIVFTNF
-452 TETVKDVVDA
+452 TETVKDVVDS

-537 GTEHSVNVI
+537 GTEHSVNII

-594 IKQKSLYN
+594 IKQKSLY
-602 MFNSDL
+602 
-608 RKGMN
+608 K
-613 KIIQKNKNHNSNK
+613 
-626 LLTK
+626 

>member
-1 MLVAANDPEFGKK
+1 M
-14 STKNKAYNAITIKKT
+14 
-29 LAPKKFTNAYVLSFN
+29 
-44 YDATTVEL
+44 
-52 IKSLSNRTYVPD
+52 
-64 THEWEIPESELVNIG
+64 
-79 KMFSNRLFF
+79 
-88 DDPVLEKKV
+88 
-97 VALIAEDLSSCLSA
+97 
-111 KDRLYG
+111 
-117 IKPESDFVF
+117 
-126 KTKPLPHQIEAFN
+126 
-139 YGLKRHQLLLCDEQ
+139 
-153 GLGKTKE
+153 
-160 SIDITVSKK
+160 
-169 DELNKV
+169 
-175 LVVCG
+175 VVCG

-355 NLPPKIYKNE
+355 DLPPKIYKNE
-365 YIELSALEKKEYK
+365 YIELSAQEKKEYK

-393 ENGDIQEKAVPN
+393 ENGDIKEKEVPN

-413 RESTSGI
+413 REATSGVK
-420 NSSVK
+420 SSVK

-462 LAEYNPL
+462 LSQYNPL

-594 IKQKSLYN
+594 IK
-602 MFNSDL
+602 
-608 RKGMN
+608 
-613 KIIQKNKNHNSNK
+613 NKNHNLNK

>member
-1 MLVAANDPEFGKK
+1 MVFSVNVSTFDNK
-14 STKNKAYNAITIKKT
+14 SNNKEHKPYNAITLKK
-29 LAPKKFTNAYVLSFN
+29 AVFPKKFTNAYVLSFN
-44 YDATTVEL
+44 YDASTVDL

-64 THEWEIPESELVNIG
+64 THEWEIPESELVNVG

-88 DDPVLEKKV
+88 EDPSLEKKV
-97 VALIAEDLSSCLSA
+97 VALIAEDLTSCLSA

-117 IKPESDFVF
+117 IKPESDFSF

-169 DELNKV
+169 AELNKV

-188 AQEISIHSDEKSI
+188 AQEISIHSNEKSI
-201 ILGNEH
+201 ILGNEN
-207 DVLSDLERWLNDD
+207 DVLADLERWLNDD
-220 TTYFGIINI
+220 TYFGIINI

-355 NLPPKIYKNE
+355 DLPPKIYKNE
-365 YIELSALEKKEYK
+365 YIELSAQEKKEYK
-378 EQQNHISMIIKKIED
+378 EQLNHISMIIKKIED
-393 ENGDIQEKAVPN
+393 ENGDIKEKEVPN

-413 RESTSGI
+413 REATSGI

-440 PLKRKIIVFTNF
+440 PLKHKIIVFTNF
-452 TETVKDVVDA
+452 TETVKDVVDS

-483 VNLFQSSSEH
+483 VNLFQSSPEH

-537 GTEHSVNVI
+537 GTEHSVNII

-566 EYFDKTVNTSNSNNG
+566 EYFDKTVNTSNSNNR

-594 IKQKSLYN
+594 IKRKSLY
-602 MFNSDL
+602 
-608 RKGMN
+608 K
-613 KIIQKNKNHNSNK
+613 
-626 LLTK
+626 